1 MPKEI
6 KLDQNQLAAVDKA
19 VNSRL
24 SVITGGAGSGKT
36 TIIKHLAEQLKA
48 KGESVLL
55 AAFAGKA
62 AARIKEA
69 TGYEASTIHRMLGW
83 MGDRFTLGSLQ
94 DHTVIIDESSM
105 VSSMLLAEIT
115 RRNPKRL
122 VLVGD
127 AAQLPPVGEGQP
139 FHDIIHYFP
148 SIVSRLTTCYRAT
161 EAVFKAATCIRNGD
175 QPLMQDESEHEKWK
189 MVPTGDARS
198 THQYIL
204 ELARTGYLDFSQDII
219 LTPRNDDEANGA
231 AAIVP
236 LNKDLVE
243 IANPRESSDTD
254 KFKAGDRILNT
265 KNMPILDIW
274 NGTTGTVVSV
284 EPKGRLYIKTDYP
297 VTGDNGEKTTSVTV
311 PKEEVKNFKHAYA
324 LTVHKSQGSQYRKVV
339 FVVLQRDAFALLDR
353 AMIYTGVTRAKQEC
367 LVVGELR
374 AFADAIHRNTSKATV
389 FQQLARLGA

>member
-1 MPKEI
+1 
-6 KLDQNQLAAVDKA
+6 
-19 VNSRL
+19 
-24 SVITGGAGSGKT
+24 
-36 TIIKHLAEQLKA
+36 
-48 KGESVLL
+48 
-55 AAFAGKA
+55 
-62 AARIKEA
+62 
-69 TGYEASTIHRMLGW
+69 
-83 MGDRFTLGSLQ
+83 
-94 DHTVIIDESSM
+94 
-105 VSSMLLAEIT
+105 
-115 RRNPKRL
+115 
-122 VLVGD
+122 
-127 AAQLPPVGEGQP
+127 AQLPPVGEGQP

-148 SIVSRLTTCYRAT
+148 NIVSRLTTCYRAT

-189 MVPTGDARS
+189 MVATGDARS

-204 ELARTGYLDFSQDII
+204 NLAKTGYLDFNQDII

-236 LNKDLVE
+236 LNKDLVD
-243 IANPRESSDTD
+243 IANPREAEDTD
-254 KFKAGDRILNT
+254 RFKAGDRILNT
-265 KNMPILDIW
+265 KNMPNLDIW

-297 VTGDNGEKTTSVTV
+297 VTGDDGETTTSVTV
-311 PKEEVKNFKHAYA
+311 PKEEVKHFKHAYA

-339 FVVLQRDAFALLDR
+339 FVVLQRDAYALLDR

-374 AFADAIHRNTSKATV
+374 AFADAIRRNTSKATV

>member
-69 TGYEASTIHRMLGW
+69 TGFEASTIHRMLGW

-148 SIVSRLTTCYRAT
+148 AIVSRLTTCYRAT

-175 QPLMQDESEHEKWK
+175 QPLMQDESEHERWK
-189 MVPTGDARS
+189 MVPTGDARA
-198 THQYIL
+198 THKYIL
-204 ELARTGYLDFSQDII
+204 ELARSDYLDFSQDII
-219 LTPRNDDEANGA
+219 LTPRNEDEANGA
-231 AAIVP
+231 AAITP

-243 IANPRESSDTD
+243 IVNPRESFDTD

-265 KNMPILDIW
+265 KNMPNLDIW

-297 VTGDNGEKTTSVTV
+297 VTGDDGEKTTSVTV

>member
-6 KLDQNQLAAVDKA
+6 KLDNNQLAAVEKA
-19 VNSRL
+19 SNSRL
-24 SVITGGAGSGKT
+24 SVITGGAGTGKST
-36 TIIKHLAEQLKA
+36 LIKNLAEQLQA
-48 KGESVLL
+48 KGEPILL

-69 TGYEASTIHRMLGW
+69 TGFEASTIHRMLGW
-83 MGDRFTLGSLQ
+83 IGDRFTCGSLQ
-94 DHTVIIDESSM
+94 GQTVIIDEASM

-115 RRNPKRL
+115 RRKPDRL
-122 VLVGD
+122 ILVGD

-139 FHDIIHYFP
+139 FHDIIRYFP
-148 SIVSRLTTCYRAT
+148 NLVSRLTTCYRAT

-189 MVPTGDARS
+189 MVATGDARS

-204 ELARTGYLDFSQDII
+204 NLAKTGYLDFSQDII

-236 LNKDLVE
+236 LNKDLVD
-243 IANPRESSDTD
+243 IANPREAEDTD
-254 KFKAGDRILNT
+254 RFKAGDRILNT
-265 KNMPILDIW
+265 KNMPNLDIW

-297 VTGDNGEKTTSVTV
+297 VTGDDGEKTTSVTV
-311 PKEEVKNFKHAYA
+311 PKEEVKHFKHAYA

-339 FVVLQRDAFALLDR
+339 FVVLQRDAYALLDR

-374 AFADAIHRNTSKATV
+374 AFADAIRRNTSKATV